1 MRRRTFVAS
10 AAGFLGAN
18 AFAHGAT
25 LNTSTPDL
33 IVTNATIH
41 TVDPRFVN
49 PEAFVVRNGRF
60 AFVGSLRGAKNYA
73 KRGAKTLD
81 LAHATVLPGLI
92 DSHMH
97 LLRVGLA
104 LHEVDLFH
112 LTSYDDVVRKTLEYA
127 RTSPDT
133 WIIGD
138 GWDQNLWPSKAFPTH
153 DALSQALPNRPVSLN
168 RVDGHALLANAKA
181 MELADVTKNT
191 PDPAGGRIIR
201 DSSGNPTGVFVDN
214 ARALIT
220 QAIPPPTDDQIRR
233 ATIAAIGECNR
244 WGITAIGD
252 PGVSRQT
259 AQAYDRVADENKFTL
274 RNHVMIADN
283 AEMIAAHFAH
293 GPIVGAYDG
302 RLQIRSVKLYID
314 GALGSRGAA
323 LLEPYSDDPGNTG
336 LLRTTQAHIQDVATR
351 ALRASFQTSVHAIGD
366 RGNRIVL
373 DAYQAALAAVPT
385 RDHRFRIEH
394 AQVLSPQDIPRFAQ
408 LGVIPAMQSTHQ
420 ISDMYW
426 AATRLGPQRVLGAY
440 AWRSLLDTGVI
451 IPNGTDAPVE
461 AVNPLRTFHAAISR
475 QNEENQPPGGWYPN
489 QAMTREEA
497 LKSMTIWAARANF
510 MEREIGSISPGKY
523 ADFVVMDRD
532 WLRAP
537 VDAIMATGLIAA
549 HFGGKLIYRS
559 GTALRAESLR
569 GRSSRN
575 GCFCSPDEARLTR
588 PV

>member
-1 MRRRTFVAS
+1 MRRRTFVTS

-18 AFAHGAT
+18 AFAASLCHGEPVEPRPSGVEA
-25 LNTSTPDL
+25 SKDL
-33 IVTNATIH
+33 IVTNGTIH
-41 TVDPRFVN
+41 TVDPHFVN
-49 PEAFVVRNGRF
+49 LEAFVVRNGRF
-60 AFVGSLRGAKNYA
+60 AFVGSLRGARDYA

-92 DSHMH
+92 DAHMH
-97 LLRVGLA
+97 LTQVGFA
-104 LHEVDLFH
+104 LHEADLHH
-112 LTSYDDVVRKTLEYA
+112 LPSYEDVIRKTVAFA
-127 RTSPDT
+127 RETTDP

-138 GWDQNLWPSKAFPTH
+138 GWDQNLWPDKNFPTH
-153 DALSQALPNRPVSLN
+153 EALTQALPDRPVVLR
-168 RVDGHALLANAKA
+168 RVDDHALLANAKA
-181 MELADVTKNT
+181 MELAQVTRNT

-201 DSSGNPTGVFVDN
+201 DASGNPTGVFVDN

-220 QAIPPPTDDQIRR
+220 KAIPPPTDDQIRR

-252 PGVSRQT
+252 PGVSYQT
-259 AQAYDRVADENKFTL
+259 AQAYDKVADENKFTL
-274 RNHVMIADN
+274 RDHVMIADDPDL
-283 AEMIAAHFAH
+283 IAAHFAH

-302 RLQIRSVKLYID
+302 RLQIRAVKLYID

-323 LLEPYSDDPGNTG
+323 LLEPYSDDPGNNG
-336 LLRTTQAHIQDVATR
+336 LLRTTQAHIVDVATR
-351 ALRASFQTSVHAIGD
+351 ALRAGFQTSVHAIGD

-420 ISDMYW
+420 ISDMDW
-426 AATRLGPQRVLGAY
+426 AATRLGPARVLGAY

-451 IPNGTDAPVE
+451 IANGTDAPVE

-497 LKSMTIWAARANF
+497 LKSMTIWAARANL
-510 MEREIGSISPGKY
+510 MEREIGSITPGKY

-532 WLRAP
+532 WLKVPAD
-537 VDAIMATGLIAA
+537 VIMRTHVFDTRI
-549 HFGGKLIYRS
+549 S
-559 GTALRAESLR
+559 GTATLPLPPHLALKYAAK
-569 GRSSRN
+569 GQA
-575 GCFCSPDEARLTR
+575 GCCGSH
-588 PV
+588 

>member
-1 MRRRTFVAS
+1 MRRRTFVTS

-18 AFAHGAT
+18 ALASGAT
-25 LNTSTPDL
+25 LSASGPDL
-33 IVTNATIH
+33 IVTNGTIH

-60 AFVGSLRGAKNYA
+60 AFVGSLRGARAYA

-81 LAHATVLPGLI
+81 LAHANVLPGLI
-92 DSHMH
+92 DAHMH
-97 LLRVGLA
+97 LVNVGMA

-112 LTSYDDVVRKTLEYA
+112 LRSYEDVIRKTVDYA
-127 RTSPDT
+127 RTSPDA

-138 GWDQNLWPSKAFPTH
+138 GWDQNLWPGGAFPTH
-153 DALSQALPNRPVSLN
+153 DALSAALPNRPVVLR
-168 RVDGHALLANAKA
+168 RVDDHALLANAKA
-181 MELADVTKNT
+181 MQLANITANT
-191 PDPAGGRIIR
+191 QDPAGGRIVR
-201 DSSGNPTGVFVDN
+201 DASGIPTGVFVDN

-220 QAIPPPTDDQIRR
+220 QAIPPLTDDQIRR

-252 PGVSRQT
+252 PGVTRQM

-283 AEMIAAHFAH
+283 ADLIAAHFAR

-302 RLQIRSVKLYID
+302 RIQIRAVKLYVD

-323 LLEPYSDDPGNTG
+323 LLEPYSDDPGNSG
-336 LLRTTQAHIQDVATR
+336 LLRTTPEHIADVATR
-351 ALRASFQTSVHAIGD
+351 ALRAGFQTAVHAIGD
-366 RGNRIVL
+366 RGNRIAL

-408 LGVIPAMQSTHQ
+408 LGVIPSMQSTHQ
-420 ISDMYW
+420 ISDMDW
-426 AATRLGPQRVLGAY
+426 AAARLGPQRVLGAY
-440 AWRSLLDTGVI
+440 AWRSLLGTGVTI
-451 IPNGTDAPVE
+451 ANGTDAPVE

-489 QAMTREEA
+489 QAMTRDEA

-510 MEREIGSISPGKY
+510 MEHEIGSISPGKY

-532 WLRAP
+532 WMQIAP
-537 VDAIMATGLIAA
+537 SRIM
-549 HFGGKLIYRS
+549 RS
-559 GTALRAESLR
+559 QVLNTYFHGQRRNYSR
-569 GRSSRN
+569 RSSASFPRSRVAQS
-575 GCFCSPDEARLTR
+575 CC
-588 PV
+588 

>member
-1 MRRRTFVAS
+1 MRRRTFVTS
-10 AAGFLGAN
+10 TAGFLGAN
-18 AFAHGAT
+18 ALARGAT
-25 LNTSTPDL
+25 LSASAPDL

-60 AFVGSLRGAKNYA
+60 GYIGTLRGAKNYA
-73 KRGAKTLD
+73 KPGARTLD

-92 DSHMH
+92 DSHLH
-97 LLRVGLA
+97 LLNVGMA

-112 LTSYDDVVRKTLEYA
+112 LTSYAEVISKTQAFAEN
-127 RTSPDT
+127 SKDE

-153 DALSQALPNRPVSLN
+153 DALSAAIPNRPVILR
-168 RVDGHALLANAKA
+168 RVDDHALLANAKA
-181 MELADVTKNT
+181 MELASITRNT
-191 PDPAGGRIIR
+191 PDPPGGRIIR
-201 DSSGNPTGVFVDN
+201 DASGNPTGVFVDN

-220 QAIPPPTDDQIRR
+220 KAIPPPTDDQIRR

-252 PGVSRQT
+252 PGVSYQT
-259 AQAYDRVADENKFTL
+259 AQAYDRIADENKFNL

-283 AEMIAAHFAH
+283 ADLIAAHFAH

-302 RLQIRSVKLYID
+302 RIQIRAVKLYID

-336 LLRTTQAHIQDVATR
+336 LLRTTQAHIVDVATS
-351 ALRASFQTSVHAIGD
+351 ALRAGFQTAVHAIGD

-408 LGVIPAMQSTHQ
+408 LGVLPAMQTTHQ
-420 ISDMYW
+420 ISDMDW
-426 AATRLGPQRVLGAY
+426 AAARLGPQRVLGAY

-451 IPNGTDAPVE
+451 IANGTDAPVE

-532 WLRAP
+532 WMKVP
-537 VDAIMATGLIAA
+537 SDAIIGNAEVTNTYFAGRFVKDSHLA
-549 HFGGKLIYRS
+549 HS
-559 GTALRAESLR
+559 TQLRDRRAR
-569 GRSSRN
+569 
-575 GCFCSPDEARLTR
+575 GCFCRADTR
-588 PV
+588 T

>member
-1 MRRRTFVAS
+1 MRRRTFVTS

-18 AFAHGAT
+18 ALARGAT
-25 LNTSTPDL
+25 HSASAPDL
-33 IVTNATIH
+33 IVANATIH

-60 AFVGSLRGAKNYA
+60 AFVGTLRGAKNYA
-73 KRGAKTLD
+73 SRGAKTLD

-112 LTSYDDVVRKTLEYA
+112 LTSYAEVIRKTQAYA
-127 RTSPDT
+127 QTSPDS

-138 GWDQNLWPSKAFPTH
+138 GWDQDLWPNHAFPTH
-153 DALSQALPNRPVSLN
+153 EALSAALPNRPVSLN

-181 MELADVTKNT
+181 MELAGVTRNT

-201 DSSGNPTGVFVDN
+201 DASGNPTGVFLDN

-252 PGVSRQT
+252 PGVSYQT
-259 AQAYDRVADENKFTL
+259 AQAYDRIAGENKFTL

-283 AEMIAAHFAH
+283 PDLIAAHFAH

-302 RLQIRSVKLYID
+302 RIQIRAVKLYID

-336 LLRTTQAHIQDVATR
+336 LLRTTQAHIVDVATR
-351 ALRASFQTSVHAIGD
+351 ALRAGFQTSVH
-366 RGNRIVL
+366 RKKRR
-373 DAYQAALAAVPT
+373 AVPT

-408 LGVIPAMQSTHQ
+408 LGVLPAMQTTHQ
-420 ISDMYW
+420 ISDMDW
-426 AATRLGPQRVLGAY
+426 AAARLGPQRVLGAY
-440 AWRSLLDTGVI
+440 AWRSLLDTGVTI
-451 IPNGTDAPVE
+451 ANGTDAPVE

-489 QAMTREEA
+489 QTMTRDEA

-532 WLRAP
+532 WLKVP
-537 VDAIMATGLIAA
+537 TDAIMGTRVESSTFHGEPA
-549 HFGGKLIYRS
+549 YRPRFV
-559 GTALRAESLR
+559 ALNARPGRASC
-569 GRSSRN
+569 
-575 GCFCSPDEARLTR
+575 GCS
-588 PV
+588 